1 MKYIKVLGT
10 SVFCLVCN
18 LQLLFG
24 QGDGSFDKSFN
35 GNSYHSLSI
44 GKSFERTQHMTRQ
57 TDGKIIVVGY
67 LSVGQIR
74 NAFVARFMSDGA
86 EDLGFGDGGKV
97 IFYNYPST
105 FYSVVVQKDG
115 KLVISGVA
123 TQNNQNNF
131 LVARLES
138 DGNLDKSFAGKGYL
152 TQPVGDQGSALSY
165 RVVVATDGKIIAGGY
180 AWVNGQNYNF
190 AMIRLKPD
198 GTLDTDFGTGGISLT
213 DIGSGSADFANDMIL
228 LANGS
233 ILMVGSTRQVTPA
246 ILNYDFAVARFNS
259 YGRLDNTFSSDGK
272 VTTDFAGQDDD
283 GRAVLVLSNG
293 GIIVGGAA
301 IEGGVSKF
309 ALAKYSNSGVLDI
322 SFDKDGKV
330 MTTVNDEPSSPYD
343 MNLQSDDKIVL
354 AGSTFS
360 GKFCTVR
367 YSAYGVPDNSYGKAG
382 INIQDLG
389 GGTGGLRGVVILSDR
404 KALVCG
410 FSSLN
415 QNTDGVIARLN
426 TDGSLDLGFGDKGLV
441 YIAYNLTRTEA
452 TSLSIQMDGK
462 ILTGAIAND
471 ALFSRFGLA
480 RFNENG
486 TLDDDFAEGGKFLN
500 QTCPTCGDE
509 LTTDMTVQQDGKI
522 LLFGIRYSTINERDN
537 YQLMRLHPDGRIDSS
552 FGKNGI
558 VQTDFDSTFDRG
570 ISVAVQSDH
579 KIICSGF
586 VYNGQ
591 DWDFGLVRY
600 LPDGNLD
607 SGFGVGGKLITAIG
621 RGNDV
626 AYAMALQEDGK
637 IVVGGLSVVD
647 TPNIYHYALV
657 RYDNNGSLDQNFN
670 GTGKVIVDFGNDFKQ
685 GTIYTIRIQKDGK
698 LLLSGEINN
707 ITTGGKYGGLV
718 RLNADGSL
726 DKNFGNSGM
735 LIISVDSF
743 FNIVNDMVVQ
753 EDGKIICGGRYGA
766 GNSGS
771 FLVRYNSDGSVD
783 KNFAFMGVLRIGLQ
797 GPSLVNALALQA
809 DGKVVL
815 AGNVYTANKTELYVM
830 RLLNKL
836 NVGVLSEEKLANNVM
851 VYPNPVSDEVSVE
864 YKLINSG
871 IVHLKVL
878 DLKGNVLQEVSATD
892 IEKTGDHA
900 LKFKLLPSIQTG
912 VYILQLQS
920 GKEQASVQI
929 FVHKR

>member
-1 MKYIKVLGT
+1 MRNFKILIFVL
-10 SVFCLVCN
+10 S
-18 LQLLFG
+18 LFLI
-24 QGDGSFDKSFN
+24 QWVSAQDGGFDKSFN

-57 TDGKIIVVGY
+57 ADGKIIVVGY
-67 LSVGQIR
+67 LSVGQTR
-74 NAFVARFMSDGA
+74 NAFVARYMSDGA
-86 EDLGFGDGGKV
+86 EDLSFGDGGKV
-97 IFYNYPST
+97 IFYNFPST

-123 TQNNQNNF
+123 TQSNQNNF

-138 DGNLDKSFAGKGYL
+138 NGNFDKSFAGKGYL
-152 TQPVGDQGSALSY
+152 TQPVGDLGAALAY
-165 RVVVATDGKIIAGGY
+165 KVVVGSDGKIVVGGY
-180 AWVNGQNYNF
+180 AWVNGQHYNF

-198 GTLDTDFGTGGISLT
+198 GTLDADFGTAGISLT
-213 DIGSGSADFANDMIL
+213 DIGSGTADFANDIIL
-228 LANGS
+228 LTNGG
-233 ILMVGSTRQVTPA
+233 ILMVGSTRQVTPSV
-246 ILNYDFAVARFNS
+246 LNYDFAMARFNS

-272 VTTDFAGQDDD
+272 VTTDFAGQDD
-283 GRAVLVLSNG
+283 AAYSVLVLSNG
-293 GIIVGGAA
+293 GIIVGGYATEA
-301 IEGGVSKF
+301 GISKF
-309 ALAKYSNSGVLDI
+309 ALAKYSNSGILDI

-330 MTTVNDEPSSPYD
+330 MTTVNGESSSPYD
-343 MNLQSDDKIVL
+343 MNIQSDDKIVL
-354 AGSTFS
+354 AGNTLS

-389 GGTGGLRGVVILSDR
+389 GGIGGLRGIVILSDR

-410 FSSLN
+410 YSSLK

-426 TDGSLDLGFGDKGLV
+426 TDGSPDISFGNKGLV

-462 ILTGAIAND
+462 ILAGAIAND
-471 ALFSRFGLA
+471 ALFSRFALA
-480 RFNENG
+480 RFNEDG
-486 TLDDDFAEGGKFLN
+486 TLGDDFAEGGKFLN
-500 QTCPTCGDE
+500 QTCPSCGDE

-522 LLFGIRYSTINERDN
+522 LLFGITYSAINERDN
-537 YQLMRLHPDGRIDSS
+537 YQLIRLHPDGRIDSS

-558 VQTDFDSTFDRG
+558 VNTDFDSTFDRG
-570 ISVAVQSDH
+570 ISMAVQSDR

-600 LPDGNLD
+600 LPDGSLD

-626 AYAMALQEDGK
+626 AYALAIQTDGK
-637 IVVGGLSVVD
+637 IVAGGLSVVD
-647 TPNIYHYALV
+647 TPNIYHFAMV
-657 RYDNNGSLDQNFN
+657 RYETDGSLDQSFN
-670 GTGKVIVDFGNDFKQ
+670 GSGKVIIDFGTDFKQ
-685 GTIYTIRIQKDGK
+685 GTVYTIRVQKDGK

-743 FNIVNDMVVQ
+743 FNNVNDMVVQ

-771 FLVRYNSDGSVD
+771 FLVRYNSDGSID
-783 KNFAFMGVLRIGLQ
+783 KNFAFMGILRIGLQ
-797 GPSLVNALALQA
+797 GPSLVNALALQV
-809 DGKVVL
+809 DGKIVL

-836 NVGVLSEEKLANNVM
+836 NVGVLSEGKLANNFL
-851 VYPNPVSDEVSVE
+851 VYPNPVSDEVSVG
-864 YKLINSG
+864 YTLVNSG
-871 IVHLKVL
+871 IVHLKIL
-878 DLKGNVLQEVSATD
+878 DLKGSVLQEIRATD
-892 IEKTGDHA
+892 AEETGDHTF
-900 LKFKLLPSIQTG
+900 KFKLHPSIQTG
-912 VYILQLQS
+912 VYILQLHS
-920 GKEQASVQI
+920 GNEQASVQI
-929 FVHKR
+929 FVNKT

>member
-1 MKYIKVLGT
+1 MRNFKILIFVL
-10 SVFCLVCN
+10 S
-18 LQLLFG
+18 LFLI
-24 QGDGSFDKSFN
+24 QWVSAQDGGFDKSFN

-57 TDGKIIVVGY
+57 ADGKIIVVGY
-67 LSVGQIR
+67 LSVGQTR
-74 NAFVARFMSDGA
+74 NAFVARYMSDGA
-86 EDLGFGDGGKV
+86 EDLSFGDGGKV
-97 IFYNYPST
+97 IFYNFPST

-123 TQNNQNNF
+123 TQSNQNNF

-138 DGNLDKSFAGKGYL
+138 NGNFDKSFAGKGYL
-152 TQPVGDQGSALSY
+152 TQPVGDLGAALAY
-165 RVVVATDGKIIAGGY
+165 KVVVGSDGKIVVGGY
-180 AWVNGQNYNF
+180 AWVNGQHYNF

-198 GTLDTDFGTGGISLT
+198 GTLDADFGTAGISLT
-213 DIGSGSADFANDMIL
+213 DIGSGTADFANDIIL
-228 LANGS
+228 LTNGG

-246 ILNYDFAVARFNS
+246 VLNYDFAMARFNS

-272 VTTDFAGQDDD
+272 VTTDFAGQDD
-283 GRAVLVLSNG
+283 AAYSVLVLSNG
-293 GIIVGGAA
+293 GIIVGGYATEA
-301 IEGGVSKF
+301 GISKF
-309 ALAKYSNSGVLDI
+309 ALAKYSNSGILDI

-330 MTTVNDEPSSPYD
+330 MTTVNGESSSPYD
-343 MNLQSDDKIVL
+343 MNIQSDDKIVL
-354 AGSTFS
+354 AGNTLS

-389 GGTGGLRGVVILSDR
+389 GGIGGLRGVVILSDR

-410 FSSLN
+410 YSSLK

-426 TDGSLDLGFGDKGLV
+426 TDGSPDISFGNKGLV

-462 ILTGAIAND
+462 ILAGAIAND
-471 ALFSRFGLA
+471 ALFSRFALA
-480 RFNENG
+480 RFNEDG
-486 TLDDDFAEGGKFLN
+486 TLGDDFAEGGKFLN
-500 QTCPTCGDE
+500 QTCPSCGDE

-522 LLFGIRYSTINERDN
+522 LLFGITYSAINERDN
-537 YQLMRLHPDGRIDSS
+537 YQLIRLHPDGRIDSS

-558 VQTDFDSTFDRG
+558 VNTDFDSTFDRG
-570 ISVAVQSDH
+570 ISMAVQSDR

-600 LPDGNLD
+600 LPDGSLD

-626 AYAMALQEDGK
+626 AYALAIQTDGK
-637 IVVGGLSVVD
+637 IVAGGLSVVD
-647 TPNIYHYALV
+647 TPNIYHFAMV
-657 RYDNNGSLDQNFN
+657 RYETDGSLDQSFN
-670 GTGKVIVDFGNDFKQ
+670 GSGKVIIDFGTDFKQ
-685 GTIYTIRIQKDGK
+685 GTVYTIRVQKDGK

-743 FNIVNDMVVQ
+743 FNNVNDMVVQ
-753 EDGKIICGGRYGA
+753 EDGKIICGGRFGA

-771 FLVRYNSDGSVD
+771 FLVRYNSDGSID
-783 KNFAFMGVLRIGLQ
+783 KNFAFMGILRIGLQ
-797 GPSLVNALALQA
+797 GPSLVNALALQV
-809 DGKVVL
+809 DGKIVL

-836 NVGVLSEEKLANNVM
+836 NVGVLSEGKLANNFL
-851 VYPNPVSDEVSVE
+851 VYPNPVSDEVSVG
-864 YKLINSG
+864 YTLVNSG
-871 IVHLKVL
+871 IVHLKIL
-878 DLKGNVLQEVSATD
+878 DLKGSVLQEIRATD
-892 IEKTGDHA
+892 AEETGDHTF
-900 LKFKLLPSIQTG
+900 KFKLHPSIQTG
-912 VYILQLQS
+912 VYILQLHS
-920 GKEQASVQI
+920 GNEQASVQI
-929 FVHKR
+929 FVNKT